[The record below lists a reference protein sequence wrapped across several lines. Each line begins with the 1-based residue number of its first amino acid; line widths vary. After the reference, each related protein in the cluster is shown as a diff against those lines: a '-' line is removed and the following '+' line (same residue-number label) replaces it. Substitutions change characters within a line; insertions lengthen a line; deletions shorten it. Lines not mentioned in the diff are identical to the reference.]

1 MGPSSRGGAKIVVR
15 FTSSAANMVHSYNF
29 IHSLMLKRCLMLL
42 MIPSKLCNLVVFIFV
57 IRVSD
62 WYRHCMR
69 KILTVE
75 MVNFLPSTYVER
87 S

>member
-15 FTSSAANMVHSYNF
+15 FTSAANMVHSYNF

-62 WYRHCMR
+62 GYRHYMR
-69 KILTVE
+69 KILTLE